1 MRVEING
8 QRVWPL
14 DSVWKEYKPTE
25 ENRGVFDF
33 QDLTF
38 GVNEGDKVVIRINCG
53 GDDGYDGLNFN
64 PVFALAET
72 ETPVSNPAVTVSDP
86 LDPEGGGEK
95 QFRRQ
100 PKRKFGRRQPK
111 QSERQRQ
118 RRGIGRYRGRLR
130 RRLRLCR
137 RGRDRLPFAWYVRGS
152 MAEK

>member
-1 MRVEING
+1 MTLWQYYDLAASGNAPSADGIRMRVEING

-14 DSVWKEYKPTE
+14 DRVWKEYKPTE

-72 ETPVSNPAVTVSDP
+72 GNARE
-86 LDPEGGGEK
+86 
-95 QFRRQ
+95 
-100 PKRKFGRRQPK
+100 
-111 QSERQRQ
+111 
-118 RRGIGRYRGRLR
+118 
-130 RRLRLCR
+130 
-137 RGRDRLPFAWYVRGS
+137 
-152 MAEK
+152 